1 MKPAPR
7 PATGRPQPSDAQ
19 PSHAQPT
26 GQQPTGAQRELLR
39 AALEPDAAQAVAAFG
54 RWADA
59 VDLDGPVDS
68 ETLRLL
74 PLVYARVQA
83 AGATHPTLGRVK
95 GVYRLHWV
103 HAQRHLSAWRPLLAA
118 LHDEGLR
125 VIALDGPC
133 VAAGYYD
140 EPSHRPSAG
149 LDLWIGVAA
158 YARARDRL
166 AALGWI
172 CLDPPASPRDFAFR
186 HAVAFTR
193 PEQRNE
199 RAGDVVLHVH
209 FLPHVGE
216 DEVDAWFAART
227 QPWRVEGLEL
237 EQLEQLAPGALL
249 LRTALAGAAW
259 RPETPLRWLVD
270 ATHIAR
276 RRRAEIDWDELVA
289 FACRHR
295 LGQRLAAALESLR
308 EGDEL
313 ASLREGDELA
323 SLREGALPVVP
334 EAALRRLRAHRAGWL
349 ERLEARYLLRAPRF
363 EGSGLR
369 LPVELLGQC
378 IWASARAGGGLGRAR
393 VTPLDRARGVFDH
406 ARAMFDHARAMLD
419 YGRYRLHAKDL
430 PAVPLALARYLR
442 RHFRRL
448 FLGAAAA
455 SPAARA
461 RAAAPPARPGGPA

>member
-7 PATGRPQPSDAQ
+7 PATGRPQPSD
-19 PSHAQPT
+19 
-26 GQQPTGAQRELLR
+26 AQRELLR
-39 AALEPDAAQAVAAFG
+39 AALEPDAAQAVAAFE

-59 VDLDGPVDS
+59 VDLDGPVDT

-83 AGATHPTLGRVK
+83 AGATHPTLGRAK

-118 LHDEGLR
+118 LHDDRLR

-140 EPSHRPSAG
+140 EPSHRPSTG
-149 LDLWIGVAA
+149 LDLWVGAAA
-158 YARARDRL
+158 YARARARL
-166 AALGWI
+166 EALGWI

-193 PEQRNE
+193 PGQRNE

-209 FLPHVGE
+209 FLPHLGA

-237 EQLEQLAPGALL
+237 EQLAPTALL
-249 LRTALAGAAW
+249 LRTALVGATW

-276 RRRAEIDWDELVA
+276 RRGAEIDWDELVA

-295 LGQRLAAALESLR
+295 LGRRLAAALESLR
-308 EGDEL
+308 EG
-313 ASLREGDELA
+313 
-323 SLREGALPVVP
+323 ALPVP
-334 EAALRRLRAHRAGWL
+334 PQAALQRLHAHRAGWL
-349 ERLEARYLLRAPRF
+349 ERLEARYLLQAPRF

-378 IWASARAGGGLGRAR
+378 LWASARAGGGLGRAR
-393 VTPLDRARGVFDH
+393 ATPLDHARGVLDHARAVFDH
-406 ARAMFDHARAMLD
+406 ARALLD
-419 YGRYRLHAKDL
+419 YVRYRLGAKDL

-448 FLGAAAA
+448 FLGADAA
-455 SPAARA
+455 SSAARA
-461 RAAAPPARPGGPA
+461 RPAAPRARPGGPA